1 MPSGPGSVEI
11 CSTYPDRG
19 PLVWGERYARTMTE
33 PLPRFPM
40 SQESDPLDVL
50 MDLAPTSG
58 EQPRL
63 RADAARNRTRLLE
76 VAARLAGERGA
87 ANLTMEAVATAAQ
100 VGKGTVF
107 RRFGDR
113 TGLLLA
119 LLDHHERELQA
130 AFLTGP
136 PPLGPDAPP
145 GERLRA
151 FGAAVIRHEYAHR
164 DLYLAARAD
173 VSCRHTSPATLLRLG
188 HLCMLLRRAEADGD
202 VELIAH
208 TLLGYVDVILV
219 DHLVTRRGM
228 TLERLELGWEDLVG
242 RLVVGSSGGAGV
254 ER

>member
-1 MPSGPGSVEI
+1 MKESPP
-11 CSTYPDRG
+11 PF
-19 PLVWGERYARTMTE
+19 PAPQE
-33 PLPRFPM
+33 P
-40 SQESDPLDVL
+40 DPLNKL
-50 MDLAPTSG
+50 LDLALTGG

-76 VAARLAGERGA
+76 VAARLAAECGPG
-87 ANLTMEAVATAAQ
+87 NLTMEAVASAAE

-113 TGLLLA
+113 FGLMAA

-145 GERLRA
+145 VERLRA

-173 VSCRHTSPATLLRLG
+173 VSRRHTSPAHQLRLG
-188 HLCMLLRRAEADGD
+188 HLCMLLRRAGTKGD
-202 VELIAH
+202 IELLAQ
-208 TLLGYVDVILV
+208 TLLGYLDINLV
-219 DHLVTRRGM
+219 DHLVDRRGM
-228 TLERLELGWEDLVG
+228 SLDRLASGWGDLVE
-242 RLVVGSSGGAGV
+242 RLVVS
-254 ER
+254 